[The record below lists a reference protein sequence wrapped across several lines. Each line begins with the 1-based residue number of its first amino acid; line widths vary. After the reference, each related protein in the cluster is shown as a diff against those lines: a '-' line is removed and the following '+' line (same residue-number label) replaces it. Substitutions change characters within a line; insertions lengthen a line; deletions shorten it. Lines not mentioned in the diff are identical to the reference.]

1 MLGNMNNVL
10 MELNGDLVAN
20 GTVYANGPVIIQG
33 VDIKMELEKLQ
44 SDLVTLDLKYEK
56 RVDDVF
62 YFVLQKCELKPEE
75 RSAIE
80 NTLAAFKITTDWAG
94 RVQLIA
100 ALFKA
105 VHPFLAIF
113 MSNLLKYADGI
124 RLVIES
130 S

>member
-1 MLGNMNNVL
+1 